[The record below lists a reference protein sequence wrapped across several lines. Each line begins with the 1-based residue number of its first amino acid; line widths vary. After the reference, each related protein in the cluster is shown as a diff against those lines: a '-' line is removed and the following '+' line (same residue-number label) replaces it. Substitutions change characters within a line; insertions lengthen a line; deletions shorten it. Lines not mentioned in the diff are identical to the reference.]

1 MNRYVP
7 DMGYD
12 HFSSWRVYQDRLK
25 RARTLKERFR
35 RTGKFLSF
43 LTGVVLIFYLV
54 FTGGS
59 KVAGF
64 FKDSGENPSAVFAL
78 AHENAG
84 NQDSQ
89 EKRILDKEKV
99 RSLLARHHAGDFTRK
114 PLLVEEG
121 GTKYQVESS
130 IDPDLQDYVAS
141 TLDARNS
148 RYIGIVVSEPETG
161 RILAMGYLDK
171 TDTANNPCVG
181 STFPAA
187 SVFKIIT
194 AAAGIESKHFNPDRV
209 FEFNGGKYTLYKS
222 QIQNKTS
229 KHSNVITFKEAF
241 ANSVNP
247 VFGRIGSL
255 YLGKSGLE
263 NYAKAFGF
271 NETLEME
278 IPLQPSVMQVSDD
291 TFQWAEVAS
300 GYNKKTLITPVHGAL
315 IAGAVING
323 GILMEPTVID
333 RIRLE
338 DGQNVYEGR
347 KKNVRQAISS
357 ASARTLQQLMN
368 ATVSSGTCRK
378 SFAGYTRDKVLSRLT
393 IGGKTGS
400 IDNETHDVRFDWF
413 VGYASNK
420 QGGEK
425 IAVSIVVAH
434 HKFIG
439 TKASQY
445 ARLIMKYYF
454 NRVFEQRKPFPGTN
468 T

>member
-7 DMGYD
+7 DMGYN

-25 RARTLKERFR
+25 RSRTLKERLR
-35 RTGKFLSF
+35 RTGKVLFLF
-43 LTGVVLIFYLV
+43 TGAVLICYLV
-54 FTGGS
+54 FTGGA

-64 FKDSGENPSAVFAL
+64 FKNSGENKPAVFAHI
-78 AHENAG
+78 HEKVPG
-84 NQDSQ
+84 QDPQ
-89 EKRILDKEKV
+89 EKMILDKEKI
-99 RSLLARHHAGDFTRK
+99 RSLLDQHPTEDLYRK
-114 PLLVEEG
+114 PLVVQAG
-121 GTKYQVESS
+121 GTKYHVESS

-141 TLDARNS
+141 TLDVRNS

-171 TDTANNPCVG
+171 TDASNNPCVG

-222 QIQNKTS
+222 QIYSKTS
-229 KHSNVITFKEAF
+229 KQSNVITFKEAF
-241 ANSVNP
+241 AKSVNP

-255 YLGKSGLE
+255 YLGKAELE

-278 IPLQPSVMQVSDD
+278 IPLQPSVIQVSDD

-338 DGQNVYEGR
+338 NGQNVYEGG
-347 KKNVRQAISS
+347 KKNVRQAISPGC
-357 ASARTLQQLMN
+357 ARTLQQLMN

-413 VGYASNK
+413 VGYASNP
-420 QGGEK
+420 QGREK

-454 NRVFEQRKPFPGTN
+454 DRVFEQRKPFPRTN